1 MLLSTSQLCAG
12 QAHGN
17 MKSVAGVFESP
28 FMISKY
34 KALGESKDSQIATHR
49 IAVTLPILAGAEF

>member
-1 MLLSTSQLCAG
+1 
-12 QAHGN
+12 